1 MIFIEVDL
9 IGSIQK
15 DIPTFLLL
23 FQGCHNWWRF
33 ARCIFNHRIV
43 RSCRLYGLNLRG
55 CHLYRLN
62 PGGFHLYGLNLEGC
76 HLHLEHFWVMFYR
89 FYL

>member
-23 FQGCHNWWRF
+23 FREYRNWWRF
-33 ARCIFNHRIV
+33 VRYIFSHRII
-43 RSCRLYGLNLRG
+43 RSCRPYGLNPESCRLYGLN
-55 CHLYRLN
+55 
-62 PGGFHLYGLNLEGC
+62 PGGC
-76 HLHLEHFWVMFYR
+76 LHLVYFWVMFYR
-89 FYL
+89 RHLR